1 MIQLLF
7 LRGESGCCVE
17 SGMKGDGLGAAA
29 GVGAREDGGLAHDAG
44 GGDVERGEH
53 LQSVL
58 GQSPQGSLGDRMC
71 E

>member
-1 MIQLLF
+1 
-7 LRGESGCCVE
+7 
-17 SGMKGDGLGAAA
+17 MKGDGLGAAA
-29 GVGAREDGGLAHDAG
+29 GVGAREDGGPAHDAG